1 MSRGPGRVQRELL
14 SAARGEL
21 VVAVPGIVRAMTPV
35 PTHDDFASARR
46 ATRQLVLA
54 ERLSAVPMWT
64 CSRCYRPLDFP
75 DRPPC
80 CGAVRAMVC
89 VCEPHKRRLL
99 HHPAPFPGGPAPAYL
114 NVAPAPGLLDAFEP
128 TLGDLAD
135 LVTRRCFDALLT
147 GKSSAASVQAVVALL
162 RLRRQFQH
170 DDAVAA
176 LAGAQAEADVAK
188 RAMTTL
194 MWGAKKHM
202 DDATWRAF
210 AKEYRRECEPFA
222 GSDPSRQR

>member
-1 MSRGPGRVQRELL
+1 M
-14 SAARGEL
+14 
-21 VVAVPGIVRAMTPV
+21 
-35 PTHDDFASARR
+35 
-46 ATRQLVLA
+46 
-54 ERLSAVPMWT
+54 
-64 CSRCYRPLDFP
+64 
-75 DRPPC
+75 
-80 CGAVRAMVC
+80 
-89 VCEPHKRRLL
+89 
-99 HHPAPFPGGPAPAYL
+99 
-114 NVAPAPGLLDAFEP
+114 
-128 TLGDLAD
+128 GDLAD